1 MRNYLLF
8 FLLLSF
14 IGASN
19 FGYSQVKKVPSNSLA
34 NMSGT
39 SEAQLFQ
46 MWRNAS
52 SMGMS
57 ESEILK
63 LFTQMGVNGSQYLQ
77 LKKRFEKKVEDTSEA
92 DLEEEAEDLN
102 ASMGDSSLSK
112 QMPTRR
118 TSPIFGIR
126 FFSNAKNTFSP
137 NLKLAAPKNYIL
149 GPDDQLQLIL
159 TGNNESTQMLKI
171 NANGFINIKYAGIVT
186 LSGLTLEQAQLVI
199 AKKMKPYYPNLADGK
214 TTLTILLT
222 KYRTIRVTIAG
233 EAYKPGTYQ
242 VPGVLSVFNL
252 LYITGG
258 PTEKGSLRNI
268 QLIRNSKK
276 IAEIDFYQFL
286 LSGTFNDNIKI
297 EDQDVIY
304 FPFYEKHV
312 SLTGAIK
319 RPSIYEL
326 KNNET
331 LADLFTM
338 AGGFGDTA
346 YKERVK
352 VFQYGTSQR
361 VIKDILVKDFSTYL
375 PKNADSVFADKI
387 NDSYANKLYIGGAVT
402 MPGNYEL
409 TSQLTLKQLIEKAGG
424 VKESAYLLRGY
435 INRVSKDLQ
444 KQMVHFN
451 LTELQTRKELDI
463 PLNKDDSVYIP
474 FLENLREQKLVQVEG
489 AVKNQGNYEFRE
501 GMQLEDVLLLAGG
514 FNNKAD
520 NRKIEVLRYAKKSKD
535 SLTAVVLD
543 SYHFSV
549 AQNLTDSKTG
559 FVLQDKDKII
569 VASLLNEE
577 SIGVVKLGGEVLY
590 PGTFSISNREETAAQ
605 LIARAGGL
613 NAYAN
618 LSQIKIYRSGMLV
631 GIDLKDNSYR
641 VKANDSIYI
650 PKTETLVEVTGAVY
664 NQQFVPYSNGS
675 LRYYVSEAGGLTD
688 KAILKK
694 AYVQY
699 SNGLNKK
706 TKHFLFF
713 RSFPTVLPGSK
724 IIIPAG
730 EAAINKLITSNTIS
744 SVLASVT
751 TLVSILVLLKK

>member
-1 MRNYLLF
+1 M
-8 FLLLSF
+8 
-14 IGASN
+14 
-19 FGYSQVKKVPSNSLA
+19 
-34 NMSGT
+34 
-39 SEAQLFQ
+39 
-46 MWRNAS
+46 
-52 SMGMS
+52 
-57 ESEILK
+57 
-63 LFTQMGVNGSQYLQ
+63 
-77 LKKRFEKKVEDTSEA
+77 
-92 DLEEEAEDLN
+92 
-102 ASMGDSSLSK
+102 
-112 QMPTRR
+112 
-118 TSPIFGIR
+118 
-126 FFSNAKNTFSP
+126 
-137 NLKLAAPKNYIL
+137 
-149 GPDDQLQLIL
+149 
-159 TGNNESTQMLKI
+159 
-171 NANGFINIKYAGIVT
+171 
-186 LSGLTLEQAQLVI
+186 
-199 AKKMKPYYPNLADGK
+199 
-214 TTLTILLT
+214 
-222 KYRTIRVTIAG
+222 
-233 EAYKPGTYQ
+233 
-242 VPGVLSVFNL
+242 
-252 LYITGG
+252 
-258 PTEKGSLRNI
+258 
-268 QLIRNSKK
+268 
-276 IAEIDFYQFL
+276 
-286 LSGTFNDNIKI
+286 
-297 EDQDVIY
+297 
-304 FPFYEKHV
+304 

-326 KNNET
+326 KNNES

-387 NDSYANKLYIGGAVT
+387 NDSYSNKLYIGGAVT

-424 VKESAYLLRGY
+424 VKESAFLSRGY
-435 INRVSKDLQ
+435 INRLSKDQ
-444 KQMVHFN
+444 EKQMVNFD
-451 LTELQTRKELDI
+451 LTELQKRKELDI

-520 NRKIEVLRYAKKSKD
+520 NRKVAVLRYAKKSKD
-535 SLTAVVLD
+535 SLTAVLLD
-543 SYHFSV
+543 TYHFTV
-549 AQNLTDSKTG
+549 AQNLTESKTG

-569 VASLLNEE
+569 VSTMLNEE
-577 SIGVVKLGGEVLY
+577 SIGVVKIAGEVLY
-590 PGTFSISNREETAAQ
+590 PGNFTIINREKTPTE

-631 GIDLKDNSYR
+631 GIDLKENTYR

-650 PKTETLVEVTGAVY
+650 PKTESLVEVAGAVY
-664 NQQFVPYSNGS
+664 NQVFIPYNNGS
-675 LRYYVSEAGGLTD
+675 LRYYVSEAGGLND

-713 RSFPTVLPGSK
+713 RTFPVVQPGSK
-724 IIIPAG
+724 IIIPSG
-730 EAAINKLITSNTIS
+730 EASINKLISSNTIS
-744 SVLASVT
+744 SILASVT

>member
-1 MRNYLLF
+1 
-8 FLLLSF
+8 
-14 IGASN
+14 
-19 FGYSQVKKVPSNSLA
+19 
-34 NMSGT
+34 
-39 SEAQLFQ
+39 
-46 MWRNAS
+46 
-52 SMGMS
+52 
-57 ESEILK
+57 
-63 LFTQMGVNGSQYLQ
+63 
-77 LKKRFEKKVEDTSEA
+77 
-92 DLEEEAEDLN
+92 
-102 ASMGDSSLSK
+102 
-112 QMPTRR
+112 
-118 TSPIFGIR
+118 
-126 FFSNAKNTFSP
+126 
-137 NLKLAAPKNYIL
+137 
-149 GPDDQLQLIL
+149 
-159 TGNNESTQMLKI
+159 
-171 NANGFINIKYAGIVT
+171 
-186 LSGLTLEQAQLVI
+186 
-199 AKKMKPYYPNLADGK
+199 
-214 TTLTILLT
+214 
-222 KYRTIRVTIAG
+222 
-233 EAYKPGTYQ
+233 
-242 VPGVLSVFNL
+242 VLSIFNL

-268 QLIRNSKK
+268 QLIRNGKK
-276 IAEIDFYQFL
+276 IATIDFYQFL
-286 LSGTFNDNIKI
+286 LNGTFTDNVKI

-326 KNNET
+326 KNNES

-387 NDSYANKLYIGGAVT
+387 NDSYSNKLYIGGAVT

-424 VKESAYLLRGY
+424 VKESAFLSRGY
-435 INRVSKDLQ
+435 INRLSKDQ
-444 KQMVHFN
+444 EKQMVNFD
-451 LTELQTRKELDI
+451 LTELQKRKELDI

-520 NRKIEVLRYAKKSKD
+520 NRKVAVLRYAKKSKD
-535 SLTAVVLD
+535 SLTAVLLD
-543 SYHFSV
+543 TYHFTV

-569 VASLLNEE
+569 VSTMLNEE
-577 SIGVVKLGGEVLY
+577 SIGVVKIAGEVLY
-590 PGTFSISNREETAAQ
+590 PGNFTIINREETATE

-631 GIDLKDNSYR
+631 GIDLKENTYR

-650 PKTETLVEVTGAVY
+650 PKTESLVEVTGAVY
-664 NQQFVPYSNGS
+664 NQVFIPYNNGS
-675 LRYYVSEAGGLTD
+675 LRYYVSEAGGLND

-713 RSFPTVLPGSK
+713 RTFPVVQPGSK
-724 IIIPAG
+724 IIIPSG
-730 EAAINKLITSNTIS
+730 EASINKLISSNTIS
-744 SVLASVT
+744 SILASVT

>member
-8 FLLLSF
+8 FLLLTF
-14 IGASN
+14 IGVSN
-19 FGYSQVKKVPSNSLA
+19 FGYSQVKKIPTSNLA

-186 LSGLTLEQAQLVI
+186 LSGLTLEQAELVI
-199 AKKMKPYYPNLADGK
+199 AKKMKPYYPNLVDGK
-214 TTLTILLT
+214 TSLTILLT

-286 LSGTFNDNIKI
+286 LSGTFNNNIKI

-331 LADLFTM
+331 LADLFAM

-352 VFQYGTSQR
+352 VFQYGASQR
-361 VIKDILVKDFSTYL
+361 VIKDISVKDFSTYL

-387 NDSYANKLYIGGAVT
+387 NDSYSNKLYIGGAVT

-424 VKESAYLLRGY
+424 VKESAFLMRGY

-444 KQMVHFN
+444 KQMVNFN

-474 FLENLREQKLVQVEG
+474 FIENLREQKLVQVEG

-569 VASLLNEE
+569 VSSLLNEE

>member
-8 FLLLSF
+8 FLLLTF
-14 IGASN
+14 IGVSN
-19 FGYSQVKKVPSNSLA
+19 FGYSQVKKIPTSNLA

-186 LSGLTLEQAQLVI
+186 LSGLTLEQAELVI
-199 AKKMKPYYPNLADGK
+199 AKKMKPYYPNLVDGK
-214 TTLTILLT
+214 TSLTILLT

-286 LSGTFNDNIKI
+286 LSGTFNNNIKI

-331 LADLFTM
+331 LADLFAM

-352 VFQYGTSQR
+352 VFQYGASQR
-361 VIKDILVKDFSTYL
+361 VIKDISVKDFSTYL

-387 NDSYANKLYIGGAVT
+387 NDSYSNKLYIGGAVT

-424 VKESAYLLRGY
+424 VKESAFLMRGY

-444 KQMVHFN
+444 KQMVNFN

-474 FLENLREQKLVQVEG
+474 FIENLREQKLVQVEG
-489 AVKNQGNYEFRE
+489 AVKNQGIYEFRE

-520 NRKIEVLRYAKKSKD
+520 NRKVEVLRYAKKSKD
-535 SLTAVVLD
+535 TLTAVVLD

-559 FVLQDKDKII
+559 FILQDRDKII
-569 VASLLNEE
+569 VSSLLNEE

-590 PGTFSISNREETAAQ
+590 PGTFSISNREETAVQ

-618 LSQIKIYRSGMLV
+618 LSQIKIYRSGILV

-664 NQQFVPYSNGS
+664 NQQFIPYNNGS
-675 LRYYVSEAGGLTD
+675 LSYYVSEAGGLTD

-751 TLVSILVLLKK
+751 TLVSIFVLLKK

>member
-8 FLLLSF
+8 FLLLTF
-14 IGASN
+14 IGVSN
-19 FGYSQVKKVPSNSLA
+19 FGHSQVKKIPTSSLA

-63 LFTQMGVNGSQYLQ
+63 LFTQMGVNGPQYLQ
-77 LKKRFEKKVEDTSEA
+77 LKKRFEKKVEDTSES

-102 ASMGDSSLSK
+102 ASMGDTSFIK

-118 TSPIFGIR
+118 SSLIFGIR

-137 NLKLAAPKNYIL
+137 NMKLAAPKNYIL

-159 TGNNESTQMLKI
+159 TGNNESTQLLKI
-171 NANGFINIKYAGIVT
+171 NANGFINIKYAGIVP
-186 LSGLTLEQAQLVI
+186 LSGLTLEQAELVI
-199 AKKMKPYYPNLADGK
+199 AKKMKPYYPNLVDGK
-214 TTLTILLT
+214 TSLTILLT

-233 EAYKPGTYQ
+233 EAFRPGTYQ

-286 LSGTFNDNIKI
+286 LSGTFNNNIKI

-331 LADLFTM
+331 LADLFAM

-352 VFQYGTSQR
+352 VFQYGASQR

-387 NDSYANKLYIGGAVT
+387 NESYANKLYIGGAVT

-444 KQMVHFN
+444 KQMVNFN

-474 FLENLREQKLVQVEG
+474 FIENLREQKLVQVEG

-520 NRKIEVLRYAKKSKD
+520 NRKVEVLRYAKKSKD

-543 SYHFSV
+543 SYHFSIS
-549 AQNLTDSKTG
+549 QNLTDSKTG
-559 FVLQDKDKII
+559 FILQDKDKII
-569 VASLLNEE
+569 VSSLLNEE

-590 PGTFSISNREETAAQ
+590 PGTFNISNREETAVQ

-618 LSQIKIYRSGMLV
+618 LSQIKIYRSGILV

-664 NQQFVPYSNGS
+664 NQQFIPYNNGS
-675 LRYYVSEAGGLTD
+675 LSYYVSEAGGLTD

-713 RSFPTVLPGSK
+713 RTFPTVLPGSK
-724 IIIPAG
+724 IIIPSG

-751 TLVSILVLLKK
+751 TLVSIFVLLKK